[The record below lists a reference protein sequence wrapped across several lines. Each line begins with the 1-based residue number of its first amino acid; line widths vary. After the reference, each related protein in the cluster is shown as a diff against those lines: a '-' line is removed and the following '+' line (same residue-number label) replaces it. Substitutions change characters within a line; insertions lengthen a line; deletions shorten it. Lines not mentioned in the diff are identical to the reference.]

1 MVLRTTTELSNAR
14 NQLTYR
20 DLEFKGL
27 VSNPKFSACFQD
39 PRRIFNID
47 ESPFGFGIGESKP
60 RIWAKRGT
68 SDVLYNKSGSSRENL
83 TLIATIN
90 AAGDVAVVRMVY
102 KNKNNIAKNRLK

>member
-1 MVLRTTTELSNAR
+1 MVLLTTTELSNAR

-47 ESPFGFGIGESKP
+47 ESPFGIGESKP

-68 SDVLYNKSGSSRENL
+68 SDVLYIKSLSSRENL
-83 TLIATIN
+83 TMIATIN
-90 AAGDVAVVRMVY
+90 AAGDVAAVRMVY
-102 KNKNNIAKNRLK
+102 KNKNNIAKKRLK